1 MTGTRD
7 IVRIAADCGEEAA
20 RRGFSHMAQSMVGSS
35 ILKVANEIRELRD
48 QGVAVA
54 DMTVGDFAP
63 NEFPIPDALRRY
75 LSEALQAGETN
86 YPPAAGDRELRGAVQ
101 EHFLRELGLDY
112 PLEGIAIVSG
122 GRPSLY
128 STYRLL
134 VDPGELV
141 LFPVPSWNNHNYRD
155 TCGVRV
161 RGVMTRPEDAFQPTA
176 DQLRPHVADARLI
189 VLNTPQNPSGGV
201 MREEDV
207 RGFGELLVEENARRE
222 REGGKPLYLLY
233 DQIYSLL
240 TFPGYEHWSPVQLV
254 PECAPYVVHADGISK
269 GFCAT
274 GLRCGWL
281 VAAPAVARKVV
292 ALGTHVGAW
301 APRPVQTATARFL
314 RDREAMDAWR
324 SDVIERVRERLD
336 LLDEGLRAMRADGLP
351 VDCIEPQGAIYMSV
365 QLRLAGMRTA
375 DGRVLA
381 DNEDIRSW
389 LLQVAAFG
397 LVPFSAFGVEPED
410 EDGWFRASVG
420 AVGPE
425 DVRAALPRLRAALE
439 SLRPA

>member
-1 MTGTRD
+1 MTRD
-7 IVRIAADCGEEAA
+7 IVRIPADSGEEAA
-20 RRGFSHMAQSMVGSS
+20 RRGFSQMAQSMVGSS
-35 ILKVANEIRELRD
+35 ILKVANEIRELRQ
-48 QGVAVA
+48 QGVALA

-63 NEFPIPDALRRY
+63 GQFAIPDLLRDY
-75 LSEALQAGETN
+75 LIEALESGETN
-86 YPPAAGDRELRGAVQ
+86 YPPAAGDHELRAAVK
-101 EHFLRELGLDY
+101 EHILRTQGMDY
-112 PLEGIAIVSG
+112 PLDAIVIVSG

-176 DQLRPHVADARLI
+176 DLLRPFVHDARLI

-201 MREEDV
+201 MREEEV
-207 RGFGELLVEENARRE
+207 RRFGELLVEENRR
-222 REGGKPLYLLY
+222 RQQAGDKPLYLLY

-254 PECAPYVVHADGISK
+254 PECAPYVIHADGISK

-281 VAAPAVARKVV
+281 FGPPAVSRKVV

-314 RDREAMDAWR
+314 RDLPAMDAWR
-324 SDVIERVRERLD
+324 GDVIARVRERLD
-336 LLDEGLRAMRADGLP
+336 ILDAGLRAMRDAGLP
-351 VDCIEPQGAIYMSV
+351 IDCIEPQGAIYMSA
-365 QLRLAGMRTA
+365 QFRLAGMRTA
-375 DGRVLA
+375 GGRVLA

-389 LLQVAAFG
+389 LLQEAAFG
-397 LVPFSAFGVEPED
+397 VVPFSAFGVEPED

-420 AVGPE
+420 AVSPQ
-425 DVRAALPRLRAALE
+425 DVREALPRLRAALE
-439 SLRPA
+439 SLSPA

>member
-1 MTGTRD
+1 
-7 IVRIAADCGEEAA
+7 
-20 RRGFSHMAQSMVGSS
+20 MAQSMVGSS
-35 ILKVANEIRELRD
+35 ILKVANEIRALLNE
-48 QGVAVA
+48 GKPVA

-63 NEFPIPDALRRY
+63 DQFPISDVLRKY
-75 LSEALQAGETN
+75 LIEALENGETN
-86 YPPAAGDRELRGAVQ
+86 YPPASGEHELRAAVK
-101 EHFLRELGLDY
+101 EHVLRMQGLDY
-112 PLEGIAIVSG
+112 RLESFCIVSG

-141 LFPVPSWNNHNYRD
+141 LFPLPSWNNHNYRD

-161 RGVMTRPEDAFQPTA
+161 RGVQTRPEDAFQPTV
-176 DQLRPHVADARLI
+176 DQLAPHAAEARLL
-189 VLNTPQNPSGGV
+189 VLNSPQNPSGGV
-201 MREEDV
+201 MRREEV
-207 RGFGELLVEENARRE
+207 ARFGEFMVEENERRKAS
-222 REGGKPLYLLY
+222 GAKPFYLLY

-240 TFPGYEHWSPVQLV
+240 TFPGFEHYSPVQLV
-254 PECAPYVVHADGISK
+254 PECAPYVIHADGISK

-281 VAAPAVARKVV
+281 FGPPAITRKVV

-301 APRPVQTATARFL
+301 APRPVQTATARWL
-314 RDREAMDAWR
+314 RDREAMDSWR
-324 SDVIERVRERLD
+324 AGMIGQVRERLN
-336 LLDEGLRAMRADGLP
+336 LLYDGLQSMKADGLA

-375 DGRVLA
+375 DGRVLN

-389 LLQVAAFG
+389 LLRDAAFALVG
-397 LVPFSAFGVEPED
+397 LSAFGVEPED

-420 AVGPE
+420 AVSPDE
-425 DVRAALPRLRAALE
+425 IRDALPRVRAAIGALT
-439 SLRPA
+439 PA